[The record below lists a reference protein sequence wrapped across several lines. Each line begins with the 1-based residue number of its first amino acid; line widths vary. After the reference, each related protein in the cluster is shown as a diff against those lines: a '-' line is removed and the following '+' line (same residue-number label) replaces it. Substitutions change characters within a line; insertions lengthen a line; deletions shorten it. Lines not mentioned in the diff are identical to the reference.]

1 MVAADASALAP
12 PELLNQSARA
22 QTLAVAS
29 GSVTCAALMHTTLE
43 WIERVNPVVNAI
55 CTLVPERALE
65 SAQQADRRLAAGGT
79 ARPLEGL
86 PIAIKDLAE
95 TEGVR
100 TTYGSPAFAEHV
112 PTHSVLYVQR
122 LEAAGAIVLGKTNV
136 PEFGAGSQTFNPLF
150 GTTVT
155 PYDPNCTSGGSSG
168 GAAAALAARML
179 AIADGSDLGGSLR
192 NPAAFCNVVG
202 FRPSP
207 GRVPKVP
214 DRDGYNPLPIVGP
227 MARSVDDLGLM
238 LSVMAGP
245 DQRAALS
252 IDQPASAFA
261 ALRPANLAGC
271 RIAVTE
277 DLGMLP
283 VVPEIRNSA
292 RSAAD
297 VFAQLGAELEYTEP
311 DLHLAPMVFSRL
323 RAQHFV
329 TGFAELYRRSPE
341 QMKDTVR
348 WNIELGLSATPTQL
362 GEAQRGLNTLRAEML
377 RFFATRELLILP
389 TTQVLPFAKAIEW
402 VREIE
407 GQQQQDYL
415 QWMASAWLLSV
426 TGCPVVSVPCGF
438 SNTGLP
444 MGLQI
449 VGPPGADRK
458 VLEAALAYEQATGF
472 GQQQPQWSSLL

>member
-1 MVAADASALAP
+1 MTVDSAAALAP
-12 PELLNQSARA
+12 PELLSQSARA
-22 QTLAVAS
+22 QTQAVAS
-29 GSVTCAALMHTTLE
+29 GAVSCEALMQTTLG

-65 SAQQADRRLAAGGT
+65 KAQQADRRLAAGDA

-86 PIAIKDLAE
+86 PIAIKDLAD
-95 TEGVR
+95 TQGVR
-100 TTYGSPAFAEHV
+100 TTYGSPVFAEHV
-112 PTHSVLYVQR
+112 PTTSVLYVQR

-155 PYDPNCTSGGSSG
+155 PYDPTCTSGGSSG

-214 DRDGYNPLPIVGP
+214 DHDGYNPLPIVGP

-252 IDQPASAFA
+252 IDQPTAAFA
-261 ALRPANLAGC
+261 KLQPAKLAGW
-271 RIAVTE
+271 RVAVTE
-277 DLGMLP
+277 DVGMLP
-283 VVPEIRNSA
+283 VVPEIRSSV
-292 RSAAD
+292 RSAAK
-297 VFAQLGAELEYTEP
+297 VFAKLGAELENTEP
-311 DLHLAPMVFSRL
+311 DLRLASMVFSRL

-329 TGFAELYRRSPE
+329 TGFAQLYRRSPN
-341 QMKDTVR
+341 QLKDTVR
-348 WNIELGLSATPTQL
+348 WNIELGLAATAEQL
-362 GEAQRGLNTLRAEML
+362 GEALRGLNALRAEML

-389 TTQVLPFAKAIEW
+389 TTQVLPFAKTIEW

-415 QWMASAWLLSV
+415 QWMASAWVLSV

-438 SNTGLP
+438 SAGGLP

-449 VGPPGADRK
+449 VGPPGADLK
-458 VLEAALAYEQATGF
+458 VLEAALAFEQATGF
-472 GQQQPQWSSLL
+472 AQQQPQWSSLL